1 MKRWIMHV
9 DMDAFF
15 ASVEQFDHP
24 EYRGKALI
32 VGGQSDR
39 GVVSTCSYEARK
51 YGVRSAM
58 SMVEA
63 RKRCPHAIFVTGRMS
78 RYAEVSASIMDIF
91 KEFSPCIEPLSIDEA
106 FLDLT
111 GMDNLVGDITKLGR
125 EVKDKIKMKTG
136 LTASVG
142 IAPNKFLAKLASD
155 LEKPDGLVIIREEE
169 AEKIIA
175 PLSVRRIFGIG
186 EKAEKGLLQLGITTI
201 GQLAAC
207 DPRFLKKVLGNN
219 ADTIHLLAQGK
230 DERPVECF
238 HEIKSIGKETTFAAD
253 LTKPAERRSELLDLC
268 EQVGWRVRKRGVA
281 GHTVTLKVKY
291 ASFKAITRSATME
304 VPVSL
309 DEEIFAI
316 INRLAEQVAWT
327 EPVRLLGVSLS
338 KLVPEGGE
346 PLVAMADDAVMR
358 KRNAV
363 LDSLKNRFGEKI
375 IKRGNIEKE
384 TR

>member
-15 ASVEQFDHP
+15 ASVEQFDYP

-51 YGVRSAM
+51 YGVHSAM

-78 RYAEVSASIMDIF
+78 RYAEVSAIIMDIF

-111 GMDNLVGDITKLGR
+111 GMDNLVGDINKLGR
-125 EVKDKIKMKTG
+125 QVKDKIKVQTG

-207 DPRFLKKVLGNN
+207 EPRFLKKVLGNN

-230 DERPVECF
+230 DERPVACF

-253 LTKPAERRSELLDLC
+253 LTNSTERRSELLDLC
-268 EQVGWRVRKRGVA
+268 EQVGWRVRNRGVA

-291 ASFKAITRSATME
+291 ASFKTITRSATME
-304 VPVSL
+304 VPVNL

-316 INRLAEQVAWT
+316 INRLADQVSWT

-363 LDSLKNRFGEKI
+363 LASLKNRFGEKI

>member
-32 VGGQSDR
+32 VGGQSGR

-111 GMDNLVGDITKLGR
+111 GMDNLVGDVTKLGR
-125 EVKDKIKMKTG
+125 EIKDKIKMKTG

>member
-125 EVKDKIKMKTG
+125 EAKDKIKMKTG

-268 EQVGWRVRKRGVA
+268 EQVGWRVRNRGVA

>member
-1 MKRWIMHV
+1 
-9 DMDAFF
+9 
-15 ASVEQFDHP
+15 
-24 EYRGKALI
+24 
-32 VGGQSDR
+32 
-39 GVVSTCSYEARK
+39 
-51 YGVRSAM
+51 
-58 SMVEA
+58 
-63 RKRCPHAIFVTGRMS
+63 
-78 RYAEVSASIMDIF
+78 
-91 KEFSPCIEPLSIDEA
+91 
-106 FLDLT
+106 
-111 GMDNLVGDITKLGR
+111 
-125 EVKDKIKMKTG
+125 MKTG

-155 LEKPDGLVIIREEE
+155 LEKPDGLFIIREEE

-268 EQVGWRVRKRGVA
+268 EQVGWRVRNRGVA

>member
-15 ASVEQFDHP
+15 ASVEQLDHP

-51 YGVRSAM
+51 YGVHSAM

-207 DPRFLKKVLGNN
+207 DPKFLKKVLGNN

-238 HEIKSIGKETTFAAD
+238 HEIKSIGKETTFAVD
-253 LTKPAERRSELLDLC
+253 LTNSAERRSELLDLC
-268 EQVGWRVRKRGVA
+268 EQVGWRVRNRGVA

-291 ASFKAITRSATME
+291 SSFKTITRSATME

-309 DEEIFAI
+309 DEEILAI
-316 INRLAEQVAWT
+316 IKRLAEQVAWA

-338 KLVPEGGE
+338 KLVPAGGE
-346 PLVAMADDAVMR
+346 PLLAMADDAVLR

>member
-24 EYRGKALI
+24 GYRGKALI

-111 GMDNLVGDITKLGR
+111 GMDNLVGDVTKLGR
-125 EVKDKIKMKTG
+125 EIKDKIKMKTG

-268 EQVGWRVRKRGVA
+268 EQVGWRVRNRGVA

-338 KLVPEGGE
+338 KLLPEGGE

>member
-268 EQVGWRVRKRGVA
+268 EQVGWRVRNRGVA

>member
-39 GVVSTCSYEARK
+39 GVVSTCSYEARQF
-51 YGVRSAM
+51 GVHSAM

-63 RKRCPHAIFVTGRMS
+63 RKRCPHAIFVNGRMS
-78 RYAEVSASIMDIF
+78 RYAEVSASIMNIF

-111 GMDNLVGDITKLGR
+111 GMDNIVGDIAKLGR
-125 EVKDKIKMKTG
+125 EIKDKIKKETG

-155 LEKPDGLVIIREEE
+155 LEKPDGLVIIPEEE

-201 GQLAAC
+201 GQLAGC
-207 DPRFLKKVLGNN
+207 EPKFLKKVLGNN

-238 HEIKSIGKETTFAAD
+238 HEIKSIGKETTFAVD
-253 LTKPAERRSELLDLC
+253 LTNSAERHSELLDLC
-268 EQVGWRVRKRGVA
+268 EQVGWRVRNRGVA

-291 ASFKAITRSATME
+291 ASFKTITRSATVE

-309 DEEIFAI
+309 DEEIFVI
-316 INRLAEQVAWT
+316 INRLADQVAWT

-338 KLVPEGGE
+338 KLVPAGGE
-346 PLVAMADDAVMR
+346 PLLAMADDAVMR

>member
-1 MKRWIMHV
+1 MHV

-32 VGGQSDR
+32 IGGQSDR

-111 GMDNLVGDITKLGR
+111 GMDNLVGDVTKLGR
-125 EVKDKIKMKTG
+125 EIKDKIKMKTG

-219 ADTIHLLAQGK
+219 ADAIHLLAQGK

-268 EQVGWRVRKRGVA
+268 EQVGWRVRNRGVA

>member
-24 EYRGKALI
+24 EYREKALI

-51 YGVRSAM
+51 YGVHSAM

-207 DPRFLKKVLGNN
+207 DPRFLKKFLGNN

-268 EQVGWRVRKRGVA
+268 EQVGWRVRNRGVA